1 MTGVKISALTAAS
14 ALSGSE
20 TIPLVQSGSTVGAS
34 SAQILAYVTPLVL
47 TAVPNGSAAAPSLA
61 FANSTTTGAYRP
73 LDGTYGAGFGVGVQG
88 KQAMEVYY
96 RSAALFDFDNIRVRL
111 GTTTAVTNTTTDT
124 YVVTIDTPSL
134 NITGSAARYIG
145 FNIGSIQLTG
155 TDTAT
160 MTSQQC
166 VLEMDKI
173 DVYQTTS
180 QAKTWNNFV
189 NTRFRFAIPHTN
201 QTIVDNL
208 GISFVVPTVSDSGAA
223 VTNYKAVHIPSL
235 TGGGGTNFAGVWFE
249 NNPNAGSIASG
260 DGIAISIVS
269 SSLGTAAGSVVING
283 DNTGGTVELQGNS
296 RRALITGTIGASLN
310 YLSVYANNTPTVQAN
325 HGSTANVALA
335 LSSKG
340 TEEVGFYTSAQGAKQ
355 ARVIHTAT
363 PANTVDMTGGASGAN
378 PRIGASAENLV
389 LGTGSALATNATAGF
404 IMVPGMAGIAS
415 GAPTGAGAGAFPL
428 VYDSTN
434 NKIGIYDGGWIW
446 TAALS

>member
-1 MTGVKISALTAAS
+1 MSLDTRTRYIADSAIAAALDRNPGVI
-14 ALSGSE
+14 
-20 TIPLVQSGSTVGAS
+20 
-34 SAQILAYVTPLVL
+34 
-47 TAVPNGSAAAPSLA
+47 PNGTAAAPGLA

-73 LDGTYGAGFGVGVQG
+73 LDPTYGAGFGVGVQG
-88 KQAMEVYY
+88 KQAMELYL
-96 RSAALFDFDNIRVRL
+96 RPAALFDFDNIRLRL

-160 MTSQQC
+160 MTSQQA

-208 GISFVVPTVSDSGAA
+208 GISFVVPTVADSGAA
-223 VTNYKAVHIPSL
+223 VTNYKAVHIPALS
-235 TGGGGTNFAGVWFE
+235 GGGGTNFAGVWFE
-249 NNPNAGSIASG
+249 NNPSAGSIASG
-260 DGIAISIVS
+260 DGVAISIIA

-325 HGSTANVALA
+325 HASTANVALA

-340 TEEVGFYTSAQGAKQ
+340 TEEVGFYTRAQSVKQVRVVDTASA
-355 ARVIHTAT
+355 V
-363 PANTVDMTGGASGAN
+363 NTLDLTGGATGGPVVLSAAGSDTDIDIRFTPKGSGVM
-378 PRIGASAENLV
+378 RF
-389 LGTGSALATNATAGF
+389 GTFTATGGETYAGY
-404 IMVPGMAGIAS
+404 ITIKDAAGNSRKVAVF
-415 GAPTGAGAGAFPL
+415 A
-428 VYDSTN
+428 
-434 NKIGIYDGGWIW
+434 
-446 TAALS
+446 